1 MRGCHGVFDN
11 DNHLVGASIGIRP
24 AAMWVFGKSN
34 KELVIGIH
42 IDTGELLSIYDSL
55 QAVASLLIAGRFK
68 LRSGHVVGSLD
79 C

>member
-1 MRGCHGVFDN
+1 
-11 DNHLVGASIGIRP
+11 
-24 AAMWVFGKSN
+24 MWLFGKSN

-42 IDTGELLSIYDSL
+42 IGTGELLSIYDSL
-55 QAVASLLIAGRFK
+55 QAVASLLIGGWFK